1 MADPIMFGDEDE
13 DEDHLHPASNG
24 SLPSSSRNQTPGPG
38 ASDEPD
44 QSSNRTKWQKFKQR
58 FPYYV
63 PIFYWLPHYNWK
75 RDFTKDLV
83 AGTTSFNFNAGRF
96 TDLKSI
102 NQFK

>member
-24 SLPSSSRNQTPGPG
+24 SVPMSSRNPTTSGG
-38 ASDEPD
+38 GEEPD
-44 QSSNRTKWQKFKQR
+44 QSASVPATKWQKFKQR

-83 AGTTSFNFNAGRF
+83 AGTLFNFIFSAR
-96 TDLKSI
+96 
-102 NQFK
+102 

>member
-1 MADPIMFGDEDE
+1 MFGDEDE